1 MPPSRPFPLHKLL
14 LPLALIL
21 IFGLGLALRLFDLSN
36 PPLDFH
42 PTRQLFA
49 AIKARGLYYQTL
61 TNVPDWQK
69 DLAVRQWEGEATIEP
84 PLMEN
89 LAAWLYRF
97 TGEQVWIPRTF
108 SVVFWMLGGLFLFL
122 LARNLTQSQPAAVAA
137 LAFYLFLPYGM
148 TASRAFQPDP
158 LMVMLLIISW
168 WALETWGRRPTWG
181 WTLVAGI
188 SGGLAI
194 FVKFPAAFFVLGGA
208 AGVVFAHIPS
218 IPDGRGAGVRA
229 LGGQLLEILKRP
241 QTWGLALLGV
251 LPSALYLYYGLF
263 VARFLGQQFNA
274 RFFPEMWLD
283 PYFYLRWFIKADLV
297 VSALWLAL
305 ALFGWLVFPG
315 RQTRIFL
322 AALWGGYFVFGLAFA
337 HHISSHDYYSLPL
350 IPIAALSF
358 TPLAAELSVF
368 LRDKVRDSRLLQFL
382 AVFVL
387 LFALGTLS
395 VKQYLAYRAVDYRPQ
410 AAFWA
415 GVGDALGHQPGVL
428 ALTSDYGYPLA
439 YYGWQNSSLW
449 PQAGEAGAFRAT
461 FIDLARNKSYFLIT
475 DFDEFDRQPE
485 LQEYIRAHYPVLAQG
500 KGYLIYDL
508 LHRLKKAP

>member
-122 LARNLTQSQPAAVAA
+122 LARNLTQSPPAAVAA

-218 IPDGRGAGVRA
+218 IPDGRGA
-229 LGGQLLEILKRP
+229 
-241 QTWGLALLGV
+241 
-251 LPSALYLYYGLF
+251 
-263 VARFLGQQFNA
+263 
-274 RFFPEMWLD
+274 
-283 PYFYLRWFIKADLV
+283 
-297 VSALWLAL
+297 
-305 ALFGWLVFPG
+305 
-315 RQTRIFL
+315 
-322 AALWGGYFVFGLAFA
+322 
-337 HHISSHDYYSLPL
+337 
-350 IPIAALSF
+350 
-358 TPLAAELSVF
+358 
-368 LRDKVRDSRLLQFL
+368 
-382 AVFVL
+382 
-387 LFALGTLS
+387 
-395 VKQYLAYRAVDYRPQ
+395 
-410 AAFWA
+410 A
-415 GVGDALGHQPGVL
+415 G
-428 ALTSDYGYPLA
+428 
-439 YYGWQNSSLW
+439 
-449 PQAGEAGAFRAT
+449 
-461 FIDLARNKSYFLIT
+461 
-475 DFDEFDRQPE
+475 
-485 LQEYIRAHYPVLAQG
+485 
-500 KGYLIYDL
+500 
-508 LHRLKKAP
+508 